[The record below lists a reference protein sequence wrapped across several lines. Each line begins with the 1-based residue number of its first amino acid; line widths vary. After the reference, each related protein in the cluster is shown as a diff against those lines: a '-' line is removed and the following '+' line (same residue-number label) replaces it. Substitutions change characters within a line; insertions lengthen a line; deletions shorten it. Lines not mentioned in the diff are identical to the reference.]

1 MFIPFKIN
9 YSILFFMTP
18 TSMSYSNNSSVISTF
33 ISDLDLGDVFAS
45 LVKNKSDES
54 IQTMLNEASGPMNF
68 TMFLTLFGTK
78 MNGTDSED
86 CLRNAFSCFDEKG
99 TGYIPEVIFYRLNI
113 II

>member
-1 MFIPFKIN
+1 MQKLFN
-9 YSILFFMTP
+9 YSLFF
-18 TSMSYSNNSSVISTF
+18 IFLDKDGF

-45 LVKNKSDES
+45 LGKNKSDES